1 MAKEKVKTHK
11 VQLSPGNVV
20 DVVDERD
27 YRRKLISVSR
37 VLGCEQ
43 DLLQIFAKYDALL
56 KNCKNQKEAQAI
68 GAMGVMEV
76 SRLIDNGYVGLGGN
90 ITING
95 QVALDDSKDRKDAGS
110 LIDKIAGADSK
121 KESK

>member
-1 MAKEKVKTHK
+1 MAKQKVRMHK

-27 YRRKLISVSR
+27 YRKKLIAVSR

-43 DLLQIFAKYDALL
+43 ELMQIFAKYDGLL

-76 SRLIDNGYVGLGGN
+76 SRLMDNGYVGLGGN

-95 QVALDDSKDRKDAGS
+95 QVALDDSKDKRDGGS
-110 LIDKIAGADSK
+110 LVAKIEEEPQNK
-121 KESK
+121 KGE